1 MVELIVRKRLYIP
14 IRIEQWEF
22 YNGYTSYIETRG
34 VGCEN
39 MEIKY
44 EFRK

>member
-1 MVELIVRKRLYIP
+1 MVELIMRKRLYIL
-14 IRIEQWEF
+14 IRIEQWKF

-34 VGCEN
+34 VVCEN

-44 EFRK
+44 KFRK

>member
-1 MVELIVRKRLYIP
+1 MVELIVHKRLYIP
-14 IRIEQWEF
+14 IWIEQWKF

-34 VGCEN
+34 VVYEN

-44 EFRK
+44 KFRK